1 MSSKNSMIS
10 NETQFDTINFI
21 YIYIYFTL
29 KTKSKNNRKNCQNQS
44 ERYEKRYSKSKINSD
59 IVRIKYFQ
67 SA

>member
-1 MSSKNSMIS
+1 MIS

-21 YIYIYFTL
+21 YISRL
-29 KTKSKNNRKNCQNQS
+29 KQSLKNNRKSCQNQS

>member
-1 MSSKNSMIS
+1 MIS

-21 YIYIYFTL
+21 YISRL
-29 KTKSKNNRKNCQNQS
+29 KQSLKNNRKNCQNQS